1 MSSTDHTDQR
11 EAAQREAI
19 DAVVRALELPARSLV
34 PERGLR
40 TQVIMATGSGKTRV
54 AVRSAEELHAG
65 RVLVLVPS
73 LDLLAQ
79 TETAWREGGRRGP
92 MIGVSSLRG
101 KEVSFPNT
109 TDEDELVEWT
119 RGLDKVTVYATYAS
133 LGLGTLER
141 AHTAGL
147 PAWDLI
153 VVDEAHR
160 TSGRIGKPWAVVHDN
175 TRIPSLRRLYLTATP
190 RLWQLGDEDEAGA
203 PGGLVAS
210 MDDDPDGPFG
220 SRAFTLTLSEAI
232 DRGICAP
239 YQVVCVDVTDTQLQA
254 AQLLGA
260 EGRSAEVRGA
270 RLAAL
275 QTALVKA
282 SSEENFRRTLV
293 FHHVVKE
300 AEAFAA
306 GLPDV
311 AAQLHASDPKLYPKT
326 IWANWLCGEHK
337 PNHRRRVLAE
347 FAGGIATDG
356 TVVEK
361 GFLGSVR
368 VLGEGVDTKNCD
380 SVYWADVRGSMPDL
394 VQAVGRALR
403 MQPGEGKTA
412 SLVVPVLLGPGETA
426 DNMLTSRAYGGLAKL
441 LEALRAHDTRVVE
454 QLAEQQAQSR
464 VRGVQSRSGGQ
475 KDRGE
480 REGSELSAPARQLL
494 KFSTPRDPAALAA
507 FINLRVLKSEHEH
520 WRRGIEAAVIYNRLH
535 GDLRVPFTFRVP
547 AVDDQEAE
555 ATGWLASLAGFPLGQ
570 WTADA
575 RRFYARGDMDED
587 RIEQL
592 EKLGMIWSHFD
603 VAWEE
608 GLSAARGWA
617 AENGHLLAPLDAV
630 YQGYRVGIWLKNA
643 RAAARKAA
651 ENEQRH
657 AEGLL
662 VESPAGAL
670 SGERREQLEEI
681 DPSWCPAWPVE
692 WQRAFHLVRQHLEAG
707 GELPTEPGSVMHQGE
722 DLGRW
727 VRAQRLGWDKLTT
740 VQQWMCEHVLG
751 ITPASQDEK
760 PKPRR
765 TQADKWAM
773 NYQAAKQYYQREG
786 HLKVPRKHIETI
798 TVDGGDGGEEQEN
811 VPLKLGAWIGNQR
824 SRAATLTPERI
835 EQLSAIGMR
844 WA

>member
-1 MSSTDHTDQR
+1 MVVKELRPHQR
-11 EAAQREAI
+11 EAV
-19 DAVVRALELPARSLV
+19 DAVLRALELPARSTV

-40 TQVIMATGSGKTRV
+40 TQVIMATGSGKSLV
-54 AVRSAEELHAG
+54 ATRSAEELRAG

-73 LDLLAQ
+73 LDLLTQ
-79 TETAWREGGRRGP
+79 TEAAWREGGRTGP

-101 KEVSFPNT
+101 EDVTFPNT
-109 TDEDELVEWT
+109 TDVEELVDWV
-119 RGLDKVTVYATYAS
+119 RPFDKVTVFATYAS

-141 AHTAGL
+141 AHQAGL
-147 PAWDLI
+147 PCWDLI

-160 TSGRIGKPWAVVHDN
+160 TSGRLGKPWAVVHDN
-175 TRIPSLRRLYLTATP
+175 QKIPSLRRLYMTATP

-203 PGGLVAS
+203 PGELVAS
-210 MDDDPDGPFG
+210 MEDDPDGPFG
-220 SRAFTLTLSEAI
+220 ARCYTLTLSEAI

-239 YQVVCVDVTDTQLQA
+239 YQVVCVDITDTQLQA

-260 EGRSAEVRGA
+260 EGRSDEVRGA

-275 QTALVKA
+275 QTALLKA
-282 SSEENFRRTLV
+282 SSEEGFRRTLV

-311 AAQLHASDPKLYPKT
+311 ATQLHAADPELYPRT
-326 IWANWLCGEHK
+326 IWADWLCGDHK
-337 PNHRRRVLAE
+337 PGHRRRLLGE
-347 FAGGIATDG
+347 FAAGIATDG

-361 GFLGSVR
+361 CFLCSVK

-403 MQPGEGKTA
+403 MQPGEGKVA

-475 KDRGE
+475 EGQGEGAESDRSDRG
-480 REGSELSAPARQLL
+480 LSVPARELL

-507 FINLRVLKSEHEH
+507 FINLRVLNPEHEH
-520 WRRGIEAAVIYNRLH
+520 WRRGVEAAVIYARLH
-535 GDLRVPFTFRVP
+535 GDLKVPFTFRVP
-547 AVDDQEAE
+547 AADDQEAE
-555 ATGWLASLAGFPLGQ
+555 DEGWPASLANFPLGQ

-575 RRFYARGDMDED
+575 RRFYARGDMGAD
-587 RIEQL
+587 RVAQL
-592 EKLGMIWSHFD
+592 EKLGMVWSHYD

-608 GLSAARGWA
+608 GLAAARGWA
-617 AENGHLLAPLDAV
+617 AEAGHLLAPLDATF
-630 YQGYRVGIWLKNA
+630 QGYRVGIWLKNA

-651 ENEQRH
+651 EIEQRR
-657 AEGLL
+657 AEGLP
-662 VESPAGAL
+662 VESSAGAL
-670 SGERREQLEEI
+670 SDERREQLEEI
-681 DPSWCPAWPVE
+681 DASWCPSWPVT
-692 WQRAFHLVRQHLEAG
+692 WQRCFHLVRMHLDAGEA
-707 GELPTEPGSVMHQGE
+707 LPTEAGTVVRQGE

-727 VRAQRLGWDKLTT
+727 VQSVRLGWNQFTT
-740 VQQWMCEHVLG
+740 VQQWLCEQVLG

-765 TQADKWAM
+765 TQADKWAL
-773 NYQAAKQYYQREG
+773 NYQAAKQYYEREG
-786 HLKVPRKHIETI
+786 HLQVPRKHLERI
-798 TVDGGDGGEEQEN
+798 VGEDQEEREH
-811 VPLKLGAWIGNQR
+811 KLGAWIGNQR

-844 WA
+844 WS